1 GRQALVRVLGVV
13 LAPVA
18 ESTWHQRWKHQLR
31 SNADGLAHK
40 IGLQL
45 GADLDNNAGE
55 LMAKGERPRQWFRP
69 VALQNVLIGATN
81 AARCNLNERP
91 FGRDLGPRHFPDHGV
106 SARTVECRYADR
118 FSRPSARC
126 HAFLPSEN
134 FACRLISLW
143 LGISFL
149 DGLVQTDVRRLNHS

>member
-1 GRQALVRVLGVV
+1 MRRLLEAEIAAVVDGRQALVRLFGVV

-18 ESTWHQRWKHQLR
+18 ESTWHQRRKHQLR
-31 SNADGLAHK
+31 SNADGLAHE
-40 IGLQL
+40 ICLQL

-55 LMAKGERPRQWFRP
+55 LMAEGERPRQWFRP
-69 VALQNVLIGATN
+69 VALQNVLIRATN

-118 FSRPSARC
+118 FTCPTAGC
-126 HAFLPSEN
+126 HAFLPSEI
-134 FACRLISLW
+134 FACRLINLW
-143 LGISFL
+143 LGHIFP
-149 DGLVQTDVRRLNHS
+149 